1 MNNHHQTAEEPEE
14 HSQETEEEFQ
24 FILRLPEHLAEKINQ
39 SYQRKCSEGENG
51 NSSTTNGGL
60 DVENM
65 AENQEVEYWIEYDG
79 KDYDSDMK
87 DRKYIFYYGEEQYDA
102 LLMDLPTITESYK
115 TLDDKTLYKSNNICQ
130 VLVVASTPRVLDP
143 ETNTY
148 VPVEKPDKLFCSDGL
163 TPASENVH
171 NRFHEPARKA
181 TFGQGG
187 EYPSYKTAK
196 DTEKLLAAWLEEKSR
211 TVVREDYVNKADRS
225 NWMKNCESFE
235 LVDENNNP
243 LDGELLDDEI
253 IQMVCKRIWEG
264 GKKEREAQ
272 EAAEF
277 EKKRRMEEEARRAE
291 EAKANPPAPAEPVN
305 LPATDNSKAE
315 VNHDDDNI
323 QLEDAALGNIGMF
336 GNDGNGDDM
345 LDDDILFDDDELK
358 GMLNDDN
365 LDFGNDAMDE
375 PMQAEEEE
383 EDEDSEDLDEDD
395 FMS

>member
-1 MNNHHQTAEEPEE
+1 MYQNAEEPEE
-14 HSQETEEEFQ
+14 EPQETEEEFQ

-39 SYQRKCSEGENG
+39 SYQRKCSEGEDEILSSSNG
-51 NSSTTNGGL
+51 NLEGQNTP
-60 DVENM
+60 
-65 AENQEVEYWIEYDG
+65 ENQEVEYWIEYDG

-130 VLVVASTPRVLDP
+130 VLVVAPTPRILDP
-143 ETNTY
+143 ESNTY
-148 VPVEKPDKLFCSDGL
+148 VQVEKPERLFCFDGL
-163 TPASENVH
+163 TPASKNVH

-181 TFGQGG
+181 IFGQGG

-196 DTEKLLAAWLEEKSR
+196 ETEKLLTSWLEDKSR
-211 TVVREDYVNKADRS
+211 TVVREDYVNKTDRS
-225 NWMKNCESFE
+225 NWMKTCESFE

-272 EAAEF
+272 EAAEL
-277 EKKRRMEEEARRAE
+277 EQKRRIEEEARRAA
-291 EAKANPPAPAEPVN
+291 EAKANPPAPAEPAN
-305 LPATDNSKAE
+305 LPANDTRKVE
-315 VNHDDDNI
+315 VNHDDDNL
-323 QLEDAALGNIGMF
+323 QLENDALGNIGLF
-336 GNDGNGDDM
+336 GNDANGDDM

-365 LDFGNDAMDE
+365 LDFGNDAMDGA
-375 PMQAEEEE
+375 MQAVDSE
-383 EDEDSEDLDEDD
+383 EDEDSEDLDEAD